1 MSLRPAQSL
10 GRHPFSRSYRAIL
23 PSSLNTIT
31 TDTPTSFQ
39 RGAPVSDLG
48 TDIHFP
54 FSRAPGI
61 CSLTPLLFGR
71 VLTITVLHQPIQLRQ
86 SDDSVKHIRKRQDC
100 RMNGT
105 GILTCFPVDLLELRQ
120 TLGPTN
126 PRLTNIVEET

>member
-1 MSLRPAQSL
+1 M
-10 GRHPFSRSYRAIL
+10 
-23 PSSLNTIT
+23 
-31 TDTPTSFQ
+31 
-39 RGAPVSDLG
+39 SDLG